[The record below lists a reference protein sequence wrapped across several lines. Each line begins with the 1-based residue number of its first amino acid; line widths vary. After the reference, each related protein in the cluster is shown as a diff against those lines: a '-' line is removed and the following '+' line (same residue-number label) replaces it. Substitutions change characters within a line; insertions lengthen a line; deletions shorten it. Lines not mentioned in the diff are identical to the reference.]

1 MVASGPVNPPLS
13 RPTRVLVL
21 GTGAMACAMGARLAR
36 FGRAAV
42 TLAGTWTAALDT
54 IAARGIVVEEPAAVW
69 SAKVDVAPLAGPL
82 GPADIVLVLVKSHQT
97 AAVARTAARSLLPES
112 LAVTL
117 QTGLGNAETLE
128 AACGQGRV
136 AVGVASLAAHL
147 LGPGEV
153 RVTPGRVVVGEQA
166 AGASR
171 FADLLAAARLEAEL
185 SAGIDRVAWRR
196 LAVTCA
202 IDPLSALT
210 GRPIGTLLEVPEP
223 CDTLVQAAREVGA
236 VALARG
242 IDLGGDPAT
251 LAVEAAESSATSRSA
266 MSYDLDRGA
275 LTEVDAQNGAV
286 GLEGRRLGVP
296 TPVNDYLWQRI
307 REKEGRSVLLPAGPA
322 R

>member
-1 MVASGPVNPPLS
+1 MNTPPS

-21 GTGAMACAMGARLAR
+21 GTGAMACAVGARVAR

-42 TLAGTWTAALDT
+42 TLAGTWEAALDT

-69 SAKVDVAPLAGPL
+69 SAKVDVAPLAGPF
-82 GPADIVLVLVKSHQT
+82 GPVDVVLVLVKSHRT
-97 AAVARTAARSLLPES
+97 AAVARTAARALLPES
-112 LAVTL
+112 IAVTL
-117 QTGLGNAETLE
+117 QTGLGNVETLE

-136 AVGVASLAAHL
+136 AVGVATLAAHL

-153 RVTPGRVVVGEQA
+153 RVSPGRVVVGDGA

-171 FADLLAAARLEAEL
+171 LIDLLAAARLEPEV
-185 SAGIDRVAWRR
+185 SAGIDRFAWSR
-196 LAVTCA
+196 LAVACA

-223 CDTLVQAAREVGA
+223 CDTLLKSAREVGA

-242 IDLGGDPAT
+242 IDLGDPAS
-251 LAVEAAESSATSRSA
+251 LAVEAAESSAARRSA
-266 MSYDLDRGA
+266 MSHDLDRGA
-275 LTEVDAQNGAV
+275 LTEVDAQSGAV

-307 REKEGRSVLLPAGPA
+307 REKEGRPVRLPAGPA
-322 R
+322 PS